1 MRNIF
6 PCCTRQWDPFL
17 HFACV
22 HLLYHPFFLLFL
34 YILSSLPS
42 AGLSQSCYTEQNCVG
57 STVEASTAR
66 ECCVETENGTSFGEA
81 GNCAVTQCI
90 GESRYRITICSL
102 YLPVRKDLLMYFSLP
117 TLHSHIQKPANRF
130 LQILQ
135 DHYCK
140 RKISPVYVHPS
151 LRHYYAGFC
160 GQQCLYLSKE
170 LWNSCGESD
179 TQPVPQ
185 CKVSVGLG
193 PAAVDTNFCSLGSTN
208 TPRAHTH
215 SIGVRRDA
223 LVAM

>member
-42 AGLSQSCYTEQNCVG
+42 VGLSQSCYTEPNCVG

-130 LQILQ
+130 LQIYKTTIVNGRLAQ
-135 DHYCK
+135 FMYTPLFVT
-140 RKISPVYVHPS
+140 ITPGFVGSNVYIFPKSYGIAVVSRIPS
-151 LRHYYAGFC
+151 LCHNVR
-160 GQQCLYLSKE
+160 CLWALAQLLLTLTS
-170 LWNSCGESD
+170 
-179 TQPVPQ
+179 
-185 CKVSVGLG
+185 
-193 PAAVDTNFCSLGSTN
+193 AVWEAL
-208 TPRAHTH
+208 TPHAHTH
-215 SIGVRRDA
+215 TA
-223 LVAM
+223 LGYVGMH